1 MKRLCMLLMSIFV
14 IGIVLSVVS
23 CGDQLAVDQDSDI
36 DGDDDGYPKPLGTN
50 FDLFSADNNGA
61 NIVFYISVALN
72 AMDTSIDSPTPSATV
87 NAIEYTPC
95 TITISNSTDG
105 KTHTY
110 TDTKIRYKGN
120 TTFSKPKKQFKL
132 RFLKSHKFY
141 GNRRINIHSEWKD
154 ATLMREKLVYD
165 FFSNANVVAPRANHV
180 RVYLKDTSGSSGFA
194 YQGLYTAIENIDN
207 IFINRWYTKASN
219 DGNLY
224 KGYWGQKGSSGG
236 GFATLQTVGGGSESE
251 YRGGNGWAKGGTA
264 RAYRLRANEDLYM
277 ENYTDLANFISVLNN
292 SGDLKTE
299 FGAIFDVNGFL
310 DWLAANT
317 LVGGWDNYWYNQQNY
332 YLYNINNQTNWK
344 WIAWDYDNSLGNNF
358 KYYDGFYIS
367 TEDIYYSLHT
377 DNVLISKI
385 LSIAEWKTY
394 YTNRLQYL
402 IDNHFNSTVMDA
414 KIDALKTKIQ
424 TFALADT
431 KKQYS
436 DSDWTGN
443 IENTIIIDSDEN
455 GVWGNYAHHLGIK
468 DYISQRVNSVQSQL
482 DNNTASDTV
491 VIFRFDPTGTPT
503 SVGVR
508 GDTTPLDWDPGVGMY
523 DDGTHGDSTSGDG
536 VYTVGVTFASGIN
549 GMVEYKFHTDTGWV
563 PSSGSNLTVT
573 IDNIQ
578 LTQTIYLYTE

>member
-23 CGDQLAVDQDSDI
+23 CGDELAVDPGSD
-36 DGDDDGYPKPLGTN
+36 DVNTKPLGTN
-50 FDLFSADNNGA
+50 FDLFSADNNSA

-72 AMDTSIDSPTPSATV
+72 TMDNTIDSPTPSATV

-120 TTFSKPKKQFKL
+120 TTFYKPKRQFKL

-165 FFSNANVVAPRANHV
+165 FFADTGVVAPRANHV
-180 RVYLKDTSGSSGFA
+180 RVYINNTVGSAGFE

-224 KGYWGQKGSSGG
+224 KGYYGVKGTSP
-236 GFATLQTVGGGSESE
+236 GFATLQTLGGGSESE
-251 YRGGNGWAKGGTA
+251 YRGGNGWAKNNNA

-277 ENYTDLANFISVLNN
+277 ENYTDLAHFISVLNN
-292 SGDLKTE
+292 NSGSTLQTE

-317 LVGGWDNYWYNQQNY
+317 LVGGWDNYWGNQQNY

-344 WIAWDYDNSLGNNF
+344 WIAWDYDNSLGNHFEDNS
-358 KYYDGFYIS
+358 YPIT
-367 TEDIYYSLHT
+367 TENIYYT
-377 DNVLISKI
+377 GCPNNVLISKI

-414 KIDALKTKIQ
+414 KIDALKAKIQ
-424 TFALADT
+424 TYALADT
-431 KKQYS
+431 KKQYN
-436 DSDWTGN
+436 DTEWAEN
-443 IENTIIIDSDEN
+443 IESTTITYSDED
-455 GVWGNYAHHLGIK
+455 GDYSPSHIAHHFGIK
-468 DYISQRVNSVQSQL
+468 YYISQRVSSVLGQ
-482 DNNTASDTV
+482 
-491 VIFRFDPTGTPT
+491 
-503 SVGVR
+503 
-508 GDTTPLDWDPGVGMY
+508 M
-523 DDGTHGDSTSGDG
+523 
-536 VYTVGVTFASGIN
+536 
-549 GMVEYKFHTDTGWV
+549 
-563 PSSGSNLTVT
+563 
-573 IDNIQ
+573 
-578 LTQTIYLYTE
+578 